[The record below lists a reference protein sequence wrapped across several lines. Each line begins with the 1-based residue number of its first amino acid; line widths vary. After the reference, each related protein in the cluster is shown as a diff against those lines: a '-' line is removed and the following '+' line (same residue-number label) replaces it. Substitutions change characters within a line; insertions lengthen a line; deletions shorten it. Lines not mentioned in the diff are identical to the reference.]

1 MGSGPASA
9 DESGELVNV
18 ILHVLDV
25 GAGSLFLTLDE
36 EARQEVVEFLRGLAS
51 LVEESPVV
59 LICDAQ
65 GGVIGG

>member
-36 EARQEVVEFLRGLAS
+36 EGRQEVEFLRGLAS
-51 LVEESPVV
+51 LVEESPAV